1 MGNVLCFPSFPWLS
15 IRYLIAGVDDALLH
29 LGLESAVG
37 SSSGV
42 RTGHIPDRLAMSV
55 AKAMFFMSL

>member
-1 MGNVLCFPSFPWLS
+1 VGNVLCFPSFPWLS

-37 SSSGV
+37 SRDWYKPG
-42 RTGHIPDRLAMSV
+42 TYLTD
-55 AKAMFFMSL
+55 